1 MKHLE
6 SVHRH
11 ENARALKRMP
21 GGSVIEFK
29 AVTERA
35 GIRNPAAHLTN
46 LNSRNHKA
54 AVRLQT
60 KYFVRQSKMAENV
73 LPSHSPTP
81 LPITTELEHT
91 PSVPSPLNPSTRPSS
106 KTPGPAPTP
115 IQREQREKKESL
127 KKRESALNGSANS
140 ALGKRKA
147 NANHAVPSPQRFNVP
162 PPRAQ
167 DFESPKEDV
176 MVSHEPYP
184 LEMPDGERQLYKPVD
199 LAENKKGY
207 RYSRAI
213 ADPLFPH
220 KQYYRSTSPP
230 PHYARFSFEDAD
242 KWMHFTTNAL
252 ITTNEKGWR
261 MVRSNVC
268 AREGTLYYEI
278 KIHRGVPP
286 EGPDPTAQGPQP
298 HVRFGWARR
307 EAPLDAPVGFDG
319 YSYGITDIRF
329 ETMHRSRPGK
339 FFQPKKSKSKG
350 AKAAAVAPPP
360 ITLSPEDQDVKEGD
374 VIGMEIQL
382 PSLNLHQKV
391 VTGVYNPAVDAGD
404 GFDEPAHT
412 IDPGA
417 DTMDVIRD
425 RIPVPYKGNSYFE
438 VLDYVSSK
446 PMEAYADRTTNLSSL
461 LPNHISTSAGAANKD
476 AIKTPPNPNHETPTL
491 RTLPHSA
498 MRVYKNGKLIG
509 TAFENLLAFLPPASA
524 PSKTM
529 GAREGF
535 DDGLVGYFP
544 AVSCFWGGIAEIN
557 FGDGAAGF
565 WAPPAHLVPTKHAPT
580 TSPPEVQSTSEGPDV
595 EMQDAGIDAS
605 GAKNGWNPG
614 RLCRPMG
621 ERYPEQIAED
631 VVWDIVDEVDF
642 FVQDGGFGGEVG
654 SGAEFKVAVGVSGA
668 VEKERGRGRGVLKE
682 ED

>member
-1 MKHLE
+1 MLNLITIL
-6 SVHRH
+6 
-11 ENARALKRMP
+11 NAIQEKLHP
-21 GGSVIEFK
+21 SQTHQVQ
-29 AVTERA
+29 AVVMDSN
-35 GIRNPAAHLTN
+35 IV
-46 LNSRNHKA
+46 S
-54 AVRLQT
+54 
-60 KYFVRQSKMAENV
+60 Y
-73 LPSHSPTP
+73 HSPTP
-81 LPITTELEHT
+81 VAPSGELDHV
-91 PSVPSPLNPSTRPSS
+91 PNFPSPLNPQSRPPS
-106 KTPGPAPTP
+106 KTPGPLPTP
-115 IQREQREKKESL
+115 VQREQREKKESL
-127 KKRESALNGSANS
+127 KKRENALNGPMNS

-147 NANHAVPSPQRFNVP
+147 NSSHTYPSPQRFNVP

-167 DFESPKEDV
+167 DFEPPKEDV
-176 MVSHEPYP
+176 MISHEPFP
-184 LEMPDGERQLYKPVD
+184 LEMPDGQRQLYKPVD
-199 LAENKKGY
+199 LAENKRGY

-220 KQYYRSTSPP
+220 KQFYRSTSPP
-230 PHYARFSFEDAD
+230 PHYAKLSFEDAD
-242 KWMHFTTNAL
+242 KWMHFSTNAL

-286 EGPDPTAQGPQP
+286 EGPDLAANGPQP

-339 FFQPKKSKSKG
+339 FYQAKKSKSKS

-360 ITLSPEDQDVKEGD
+360 INLAPEDQDVKEGD

-391 VTGVYNPAVDAGD
+391 VSGVYNPAVDVGD

-417 DTMDVIRD
+417 ETMDVIRD

-438 VLDYVSSK
+438 VIDHVSTK
-446 PMEAYADRTTNLSSL
+446 PMESYADRTANLST
-461 LPNHISTSAGAANKD
+461 LPNQVSLTNKD
-476 AIKTPPNPNHETPTL
+476 AIKVPPNPNHETPTL

-498 MRVYKNGKLIG
+498 VRTYKNGKLIG

-535 DDGLVGYFP
+535 DDGMVGYFP
-544 AVSCFWGGIAEIN
+544 AVSCFWGGIAEVN
-557 FGDGAAGF
+557 FGDGPNGF
-565 WAPPAHLVPTKHAPT
+565 WAPPAHLANVKDASAPA
-580 TSPPEVQSTSEGPDV
+580 STEEGPDV
-595 EMQDAGIDAS
+595 QMTDAAIDAS
-605 GAKNGWNPG
+605 GGKNGWNPG
-614 RLCRPMG
+614 RIGRPVG
-621 ERYPEQIAED
+621 QRYKEQVAED
-631 VVWDIVDEVDF
+631 VLWDVIDEVDF
-642 FVQDGGFGGEVG
+642 FMQDGGFEGKVG
-654 SGAEFKVAVGVSGA
+654 SGADKVAAPGKGS
-668 VEKERGRGRGVLKE
+668 KLKE
-682 ED
+682 EE